1 MLRNK
6 NSYSNFIKKIDQGLI
21 KVGIIGLGYVG
32 LPLAYYF
39 TKKFKVY
46 GFDINNSVC
55 NKINLGKST
64 LRHINNKH
72 IEEAK
77 QNGFKAFSNFNNI
90 KKCDAIIICLPTP
103 LSKNKEPDL
112 SYIDDTIKELKK
124 HIRENQIICLESTTY
139 PGTTRERILPFIE
152 NAGFTIGRNYFLAYS
167 PEREDPANINF
178 NTSTIPK
185 VVGGITPKCKNIA
198 KKIYEK
204 VIKKIVTVSSTD
216 AAEMTKLLE
225 NIHRC
230 VNISLVNEMKIICS
244 KMNVDIN
251 EVIEAAATK
260 PFGFVPY
267 YPGPGLGGHCIP
279 IDPFYL
285 AWKAKEFQIDAKFIE
300 IAGQIN
306 SMMPD
311 WVIGNLSKALNT
323 LGKSFSKSK
332 ILIIGLAYKKNIED
346 IRESPSIEIF
356 KKLINLKSKVSYYDP
371 YVKKF
376 PKNRNFEFNSKS
388 ITLNAKNIKNKD
400 LIVILTEH
408 DIIDWQLIKKHSK
421 IIVDTRNV
429 YKKKFKKL
437 LKS

>member
-1 MLRNK
+1 MSKNK
-6 NSYSNFIKKIDQGLI
+6 NSYSSIIKKIDKGLI

-39 TKKFKVY
+39 SKQFQVY
-46 GFDINNSVC
+46 GFDISKNVC

-64 LRHINNKH
+64 LKHINNKH
-72 IEEAK
+72 IKEAK
-77 QNGFKAFSNFNNI
+77 INGFKAFNNFNYI

-103 LSKNKEPDL
+103 LNKNREPDL
-112 SYIDDTIKELKK
+112 SYIDNTIRELKK
-124 HIRENQIICLESTTY
+124 HIRESQIICLESTTY
-139 PGTTRERILPFIE
+139 PGTTREKILPFIK
-152 NAGFTIGRNYFLAYS
+152 NAGFQVGKNYYLAYS

-198 KKIYEK
+198 KKIYGK

-244 KMNVDIN
+244 KMNIDIN
-251 EVIEAAATK
+251 EVIEAASTK

-267 YPGPGLGGHCIP
+267 FPGPGLGGHCIP

-285 AWKAKEFQIDAKFIE
+285 TWKAREFQIDAKFIE

-311 WVIGNLSKALNT
+311 WVIENMSKALNT
-323 LGKSFSKSK
+323 LGKNFSKSK

-356 KKLINLKSKVSYYDP
+356 KKLVNLNAKVSYYDP

-376 PKNRNFEFNSKS
+376 PKNRNFEFASKS
-388 ITLNAKNIKNKD
+388 ISLNAKNIKNND
-400 LIVILTEH
+400 LTVILTDH
-408 DIIDWQLIKKHSK
+408 DIIDWNLIKRHSK

-429 YKKKFKKL
+429 YKKKFRKL
-437 LKS
+437 FKS